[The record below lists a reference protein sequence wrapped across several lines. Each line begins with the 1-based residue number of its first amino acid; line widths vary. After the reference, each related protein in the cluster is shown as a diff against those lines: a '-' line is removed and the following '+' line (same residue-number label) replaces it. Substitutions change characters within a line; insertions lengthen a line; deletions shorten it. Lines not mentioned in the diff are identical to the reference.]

1 MLGPGLQVAPV
12 TGFILLSFLLVAIMY
27 ASLGVV
33 VFGDFAPRL
42 TTLFLALSGWRCSS
56 CRQLCLS
63 VVPVCL
69 THLLM
74 SSTAAL
80 AANKRKHASLQRRY
94 GQQEASCV

>member
-1 MLGPGLQVAPV
+1 MAPV

-42 TTLFLALSGWRCSS
+42 ITLFLALSGVRCDS
-56 CRQLCLS
+56 CRQHCLFMA
-63 VVPVCL
+63 PVCQIY
-69 THLLM
+69 LLM

-80 AANKRKHASLQRRY
+80 AASMRKPASRHSS
-94 GQQEASCV
+94 GQA